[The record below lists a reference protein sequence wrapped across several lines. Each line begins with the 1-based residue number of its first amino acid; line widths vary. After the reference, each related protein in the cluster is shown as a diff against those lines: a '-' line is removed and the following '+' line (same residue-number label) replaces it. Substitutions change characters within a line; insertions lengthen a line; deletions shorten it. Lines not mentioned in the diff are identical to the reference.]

1 MSGRHQRLVAW
12 VSTQVMPHEPA
23 VRAWLKRSMVS
34 TEDADDLIQEAY
46 ANLASLDAFEQIAR
60 PDGYFFQIVRNLLTS
75 QIRRARIVR
84 IESVAEI
91 DTLVTGSDD
100 PSPERVTAAKRELE
114 MVQRVIAGLPDRCR
128 RIFEMRKIEGLSQ
141 REIADRLKV
150 TESIVENDGV
160 KGMRLI
166 MQAMRETG
174 EPTFPGKKA
183 NDERPAK
190 RN

>member
-1 MSGRHQRLVAW
+1 MGGRDQRLVAW

-34 TEDADDLIQEAY
+34 AEDADDLIQEAY

-60 PDGYFFQIVRNLLTS
+60 PDGYFFQIVRNLLTT

-91 DTLVTGSDD
+91 DTLVAGSED
-100 PSPERVTAAKRELE
+100 PSPERVTGARRELE
-114 MVQRVIAGLPDRCR
+114 MVQRLIAGLPDRCR

-141 REIADRLKV
+141 REIAERLKV

-166 MQAMRETG
+166 MQAMRATG
-174 EPTFPGKKA
+174 EPAFTGKKA

-190 RN
+190 RS

>member
-1 MSGRHQRLVAW
+1 MRGRDQRLVAW
-12 VSTQVMPHEPA
+12 VSTRVMPHEPA
-23 VRAWLKRSMVS
+23 VRAWLKRSLVS
-34 TEDADDLIQEAY
+34 EEDADDLIQEAY
-46 ANLASLDAFEQIAR
+46 ANLASLDAFEQIGR

-91 DTLVTGSDD
+91 DTLVAGADD

-114 MVQRVIAGLPDRCR
+114 RVQRVIAGLPERCR

-141 REIADRLKV
+141 REIAARLKV

-160 KGMRLI
+160 KGMRLV
-166 MQAMRETG
+166 MQALREG
-174 EPTFPGKKA
+174 EPAPSPGKKA
-183 NDERPAK
+183 EHERAAK